1 MPHIDE
7 FFPSKY
13 LKASDLQGRDVRV
26 TIASLNPEQFEND
39 GKTETKL
46 VCYFA
51 KKEKGV
57 VLNKTN
63 AATIATAYG
72 YDYTQ
77 WPGNQITLY
86 VAMVDAWGET
96 REAIRVRVTAENM
109 RAVSSNGSAPSQP
122 EPPPPAEA
130 PVEAAVAEDDDDG
143 LPF

>member
-13 LKASDLQGRDVRV
+13 LKASDLQGRDIKV
-26 TIASLNPEQFEND
+26 TVASLSPEQFENE

-46 VCYFA
+46 VVYFQG
-51 KKEKGV
+51 KEKGV

-72 YDYTQ
+72 FDYTQ

-130 PVEAAVAEDDDDG
+130 PVEAAVAEDDADG

>member
-86 VAMVDAWGET
+86 MAMVDAWGET

-109 RAVSSNGSAPSQP
+109 RAVSSNGAAPSQP
-122 EPPPPAEA
+122 EPQPPVEA
-130 PVEAAVAEDDDDG
+130 PVEAAVADDDDDG